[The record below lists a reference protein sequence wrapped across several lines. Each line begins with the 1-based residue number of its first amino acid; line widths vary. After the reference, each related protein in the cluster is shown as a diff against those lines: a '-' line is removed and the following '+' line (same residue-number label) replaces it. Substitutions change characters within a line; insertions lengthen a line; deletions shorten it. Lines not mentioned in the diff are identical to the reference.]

1 MLSPRGLGIA
11 LCAAFIVA
19 AHVAHA
25 AAEAPVHGAEI
36 VIVNGIRIAVRRTQI
51 VVPLNQAIAE
61 LQPSWGAPRAGLR
74 GDRVVFGRQR
84 GALHETLTL
93 RPAAIAG
100 QLLVLHA
107 VQDLGQKAR
116 VLPEPPVHLRAGLR
130 VVNAVQHGDSR
141 TAPTTFTLRSAL
153 STAAVLQALRAEA
166 EKSGWQTVTAP
177 AMRAGSG
184 ASWAERSGWLLTV
197 VAQPLAAGGALV
209 VLHVAPA
216 NGVSHK

>member
-1 MLSPRGLGIA
+1 MR
-11 LCAAFIVA
+11 
-19 AHVAHA
+19 
-25 AAEAPVHGAEI
+25 GAEI
-36 VIVNGIRIAVRRTQI
+36 VIVNGIRIEVRTTQI
-51 VVPLNQAIAE
+51 VVPLIQAIAV
-61 LQPSWGAPRAGLR
+61 LQPSWGAPRARLR

-93 RPAAIAG
+93 RPASIPG
-100 QLLVLHA
+100 HLLVLHA
-107 VQDLGQKAR
+107 SQDLRQKAR
-116 VLPEPPVHLRAGLR
+116 VLPEPPVNLRAGLR

-166 EKSGWQTVTAP
+166 ENSGWQTVTAP
-177 AMRAGSG
+177 TMRAGNG

-197 VAQPLAAGGALV
+197 VAQPIAAGGALV

-216 NGVSHK
+216 NDGIQR